1 MQFQTPI
8 IDYKDNL
15 SLITANIEA
24 LDVRTSD
31 AQLTLVFPLETDL
44 FMGKSSDGNWLCYN
58 NITPSQA
65 VGISHL

>member
-44 FMGKSSDGNWLCYN
+44 FMGKSLY
-58 NITPSQA
+58 
-65 VGISHL
+65 GI

>member
-44 FMGKSSDGNWLCYN
+44 FMGKSLDGIWLCY